1 MASAVTPIVTRSRGR
16 FCISATKPPP
26 ASPSRFAAGT
36 RTSAKNSSEV
46 SWACMPSLSRFR
58 PRVKPGM
65 PRSATSRLMPRCPAA
80 GSVRATTITMSAS
93 WPLEMKVFWP
103 FST

>member
-26 ASPSRFAAGT
+26 SSPSRFAAGT
-36 RTSAKNSSEV
+36 RTSVKNSSEV
-46 SWACMPSLSRFR
+46 SWACMPSFSRFR
-58 PRVKPGM
+58 PRLKPGIS
-65 PRSATSRLMPRCPAA
+65 RSTMSRLMPRCPAA
-80 GSVRATTITMSAS
+80 GSVRATTITRSPS
-93 WPLEMKVFWP
+93 WPLEMNVFWP